1 MAMKKVEAPTLADAY
16 EKAALELECSI
27 TELHYEVIQ
36 HPSNGIL
43 GLFKKSAII
52 VAECAR
58 GRDNENAE
66 EPGKTIAAM
75 EIIEEII
82 ESSESPEELPEA
94 EKISESASAP
104 ENESEEPVESD
115 LSEEKAAP
123 KNDTVIRERNEL
135 DTALTQRDDAVLD
148 SFFETKEATAQKR
161 PENNN
166 LELAEKIEAELAEL
180 MSHSC
185 FAIDT
190 VEVDVVDNTAL
201 IFIDGDDA
209 ALLIGKEGYRYN
221 ALSYML
227 FNWLHHK
234 YKLYVK
240 LEIAQFLTTQ
250 QEMIHNYI
258 KPVIEFVNENGK
270 GKTRP
275 LDGILVQIAL
285 EQLREEFPNKYVAVK
300 TGRDGRKFVII
311 NEFNTK
317 RNA

>member
-1 MAMKKVEAPTLADAY
+1 MRKIEAPTLADAY
-16 EKAALELECSI
+16 EKAALELDCSI
-27 TELHYEVIQ
+27 TELKYEVIQ
-36 HPSNGIL
+36 HPSSGIL
-43 GLFKKSAII
+43 GLFKKNAII
-52 VAECAR
+52 VADCEHSTS
-58 GRDNENAE
+58 DS
-66 EPGKTIAAM
+66 EPIDEIMQAIAAE
-75 EIIEEII
+75 EIIEELLEGE
-82 ESSESPEELPEA
+82 ESLSPEIL
-94 EKISESASAP
+94 
-104 ENESEEPVESD
+104 EETVAKETIEVESIITQ
-115 LSEEKAAP
+115 
-123 KNDTVIRERNEL
+123 TVIEKDTTPREKHTL
-135 DTALTQRDDAVLD
+135 DEALTQRDDAVLN
-148 SFFETKEATAQKR
+148 SFFDTKEVVPETR

-180 MSHSC
+180 LSHSC

-227 FNWLHHK
+227 FNWLHAK
-234 YKLYVK
+234 YDLYIK

-250 QEMIHNYI
+250 QEMIRNYI
-258 KPVIEFVNENGK
+258 KPVIEHVNASGK

-285 EQLREEFPNKYVAVK
+285 EQLREEFPHKYVAAK
-300 TGRDGRKFVII
+300 TGRDGRKYIII